1 MTLES
6 SRVTF
11 TKTPPPPV
19 PEPEPAIANEETPSL
34 ASAFALTSPEL
45 DVSVPPSID
54 VAVS

>member
-1 MTLES
+1 M
-6 SRVTF
+6 TF